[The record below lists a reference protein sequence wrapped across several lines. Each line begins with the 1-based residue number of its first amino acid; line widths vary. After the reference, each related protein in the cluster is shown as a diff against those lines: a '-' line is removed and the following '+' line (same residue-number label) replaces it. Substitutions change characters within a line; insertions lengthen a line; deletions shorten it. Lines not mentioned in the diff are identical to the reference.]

1 MVQEG
6 SLSNSVSAWGPAST
20 MSSSFTIDDELTCFF
35 GGVVGGELKILML
48 AVVVSFAVT
57 SDGNNDNDDNDNHD
71 DNDKDVVDGN
81 FNFVCSL

>member
-1 MVQEG
+1 M
-6 SLSNSVSAWGPAST
+6 
-20 MSSSFTIDDELTCFF
+20 FF

>member
-1 MVQEG
+1 
-6 SLSNSVSAWGPAST
+6 

-57 SDGNNDNDDNDNHD
+57 SDGNNDNDDND
-71 DNDKDVVDGN
+71 KDVVDGIS
-81 FNFVCSL
+81 NFVCSSIKVESLRMHATFPQMGAS